1 MDKHIN
7 KVGMDTEENSRRS
20 FFKKTAAAVGMVAAA
35 GYTMTLISKTSA
47 STDDPGARYAA
58 DVASQEKTMMGKQLV
73 LMTDDEKKQRLEVLL
88 NFHYQE
94 IA

>member
-7 KVGMDTEENSRRS
+7 EVGINTEGNSRRS

-35 GYTMTLISKTSA
+35 GYTTTLISRTSA
-47 STDDPGARYAA
+47 SVDDPGARYAA
-58 DVASQEKTMMGKQLV
+58 DLASQEKTMMGKQLV
-73 LMTDDEKKQRLEVLL
+73 LMTDDEKKQRIEMLL